1 MGKQASLPG
10 AEATPEQV
18 FDGSPEGLQIC
29 SAVQRLIARHLQA
42 TARTTA
48 SQVAFRHRRGFAYV
62 WNPRRYLKTNVPAV
76 LSIAL
81 PRRLES
87 GRFKEIVNPSPGI
100 WMHHLELGTVSEVD
114 DEVAGWLAEAFAA
127 AA

>member
-1 MGKQASLPG
+1 MGKQAGLSG
-10 AEATPEQV
+10 AESTPEQV
-18 FDGSPEGLQIC
+18 FDGSPEGLKIC

-42 TARTTA
+42 TVRTTA

-62 WNPRRYLKTNVPAV
+62 WNPRRYLKTKVPAV

-100 WMHHLELGTVSEVD
+100 WMHHLELGAVSEVD